1 MNRAR
6 GMVLV
11 AFLAN
16 LAAADGLDATSEPL
30 AAETGRATA
39 GREIFVDRTSG
50 HCVLCHR
57 VSGLDAAFQGDLG
70 PDLSTIGAR
79 LSAPQIRYR
88 IVDATRLNPA
98 SIMPPYYRTESLVQ
112 VAEAYRGKTVLTG
125 QQIEHLVAYL
135 SSLIEHTP

>member
-1 MNRAR
+1 MK
-6 GMVLV
+6 LL
-11 AFLAN
+11 LA
-16 LAAADGLDATSEPL
+16 LCAHAAMADNVDATSEPL
-30 AAETGRATA
+30 ATEPGRVAA
-39 GREIFVDRTSG
+39 GRDVFVDRTSG

-57 VSGLDAAFQGDLG
+57 VSGLDASFQGDLG

-88 IVDATRLNPA
+88 IVDASRLNPA
-98 SIMPPYYRTESLVQ
+98 SIMPPYYRTESLAQ

-135 SSLIEHTP
+135 SSLTDAP